1 MLACGSSQGDRQTA
15 RAVCTTEAFQ
25 TWQNAPFTPPQIGGI
40 VADGDFD
47 EEVEELELE
56 EDEDE
61 LEVDPDDEIDL
72 VEDDEVPVDEIIE
85 ADESAESV
93 TDEAEE
99 EFDREDDVEEPL
111 DKILEQR
118 TASGGLI
125 PDESSSDD
133 EDADA
138 QLDGDDRTLAAD
150 GVSPKK
156 PGEFTCMSCFLVK
169 HPSQLADQKQMLCRD
184 CV

>member
-1 MLACGSSQGDRQTA
+1 M
-15 RAVCTTEAFQ
+15 
-25 TWQNAPFTPPQIGGI
+25 
-40 VADGDFD
+40 ADADFD
-47 EEVEELELE
+47 EEVDELELE
-56 EDEDE
+56 EDSDE
-61 LEVDPDDEIDL
+61 LEADPDEELDLVDEDEI
-72 VEDDEVPVDEIIE
+72 PVDAVVE
-85 ADESAESV
+85 ADESVEAV

-125 PDESSSDD
+125 PDESTPED
-133 EDADA
+133 EDLDA
-138 QLDGDDRTLAAD
+138 QLDVDDRTIAAD

-169 HPSQLADQKQMLCRD
+169 HPSQLADSKRMLCRD

>member
-1 MLACGSSQGDRQTA
+1 MALLRGINGRRA
-15 RAVCTTEAFQ
+15 RGCTTEACQ
-25 TWQNAPFTPPQIGGI
+25 TWQNAPSTPPQIGGI
-40 VADGDFD
+40 VADGDLD
-47 EEVEELELE
+47 ETVEELELN
-56 EDEDE
+56 EDGDE
-61 LEVDPDDEIDL
+61 LEVDPDEELDL
-72 VEDDEVPVDEIIE
+72 VDEDEVPVDEIIE
-85 ADESAESV
+85 ADESAEAV
-93 TDEAEE
+93 ADEAEE

-125 PDESSSDD
+125 PEEAGSDD
-133 EDADA
+133 EEPDS
-138 QLDGDDRTLAAD
+138 QLDGDDRTLAPD

-169 HPSQLADQKQMLCRD
+169 HPSQLADPKKMLCRD